1 MFKLF
6 CFRSS
11 IKTMSYRNFAFGG
24 APGDVLK
31 DEEGTNTM
39 LTLGE
44 NMASMMKKLG

>member
-1 MFKLF
+1 MIVPG
-6 CFRSS
+6 SS
-11 IKTMSYRNFAFGG
+11 CGNFAFGG
-24 APGDVLK
+24 VLK